1 MVYFLPQVR
10 HHHSF
15 THNPKLDVDYMPDP
29 TMEKP
34 NSYLAKL
41 YGASNIFNQLFNVT
55 SRR

>member
-41 YGASNIFNQLFNVT
+41 YGASNIFN
-55 SRR
+55 